1 MKVRSGIL
9 VTAFA
14 PGYRHFHLKHNNNN
28 YVDGKYHDFVLLVK
42 IQDESIVFVGFSFD
56 VFDCLL
62 MCLFIKYFIKYFMKE
77 IAVRRTIQV

>member
-1 MKVRSGIL
+1 MRKIIEQLMKVRSGIL

-14 PGYRHFHLKHNNNN
+14 PGYRHFHLKHNNN

-56 VFDCLL
+56 VFDGLL
-62 MCLFIKYFIKYFMKE
+62 TLSALNLHNDFMLQ
-77 IAVRRTIQV
+77 R